1 MPAMDVEPFLRM
13 LLAAALVLPIG
24 LERELRGKPAGL
36 RTHVVVG
43 TASAAFGYVS
53 LAVGGTDGADG
64 GRIAAQ
70 VVSGIGFMG
79 AGVIFAAGGRVHGLT
94 TAAALW
100 GAAAVGLCVG
110 LGNTALAVGLVTVLM
125 LFLWPV
131 DWVGDRVLVNLKRE
145 ERTYQVITDDLDGLG
160 TVQRLLARAELMP
173 YEFSVRPFGSGV
185 SVQLILR
192 CKAQRA
198 RELVSELRAA
208 PGVRFVSDEAL
219 TTPDE

>member
-1 MPAMDVEPFLRM
+1 MDVEPFLRM

-53 LAVGGTDGADG
+53 LLVGTGDGGTDGA
-64 GRIAAQ
+64 RIAAQ

-100 GAAAVGLCVG
+100 GSAAVGLCVG
-110 LGNTALAVGLVTVLM
+110 LGSTALAVGLVAVLM

-131 DWVGDRVLVNLKRE
+131 DWLGDRLLSELKRE
-145 ERTYQVITDDLDGLG
+145 ERTYQIVTDDLEGLMAVQ
-160 TVQRLLARAELMP
+160 TVLGRSGLTP
-173 YEFSVRPFGSGV
+173 YEFTVEPFGPGV
-185 SVQLILR
+185 SVHLVLR
-192 CKAQRA
+192 CKAA
-198 RELVSELRAA
+198 EAYALLVELRDIE
-208 PGVRFVSDEAL
+208 GVSFVSDEAL
-219 TTPDE
+219 TSPDE

>member
-1 MPAMDVEPFLRM
+1 MDVEPFLRM

-53 LAVGGTDGADG
+53 VVMGEGAGTDAA
-64 GRIAAQ
+64 RIAAQ

-79 AGVIFAAGGRVHGLT
+79 AGVIFAAGGKVHGLT

-100 GAAAVGLCVG
+100 GAAAVGLSVG
-110 LGNTALAVGLVTVLM
+110 LGATALAVGLVTVLV

-131 DWVGDRVLVNLKRE
+131 DWLGERLLTNLKRE
-145 ERTYQVITDDLDGLG
+145 ERTYQIVTEDMDGLM
-160 TVQRLLARAELMP
+160 TIQRLLAAAELRP
-173 YEFSVRPFGSGV
+173 YEFSVKPFGSGV
-185 SVQLILR
+185 SVHLILR
-192 CKAQRA
+192 CRLQEA
-198 RELVSELRAA
+198 RSLLAELRDVR
-208 PGVRFVSDEAL
+208 GVTFVSDEAL
-219 TTPDE
+219 ADSDQ